1 MRRICLIHWKA
12 EEAEEKIAKLRA
24 AGYEVDCPEMKPG
37 ALRDWR
43 NNPPSAFVID
53 LSRMPSQGRDVAV
66 ALRVYKTTPTLP
78 RPAALSWREG
88 PRGGGMWRLRGGF
101 IRPPEPRPWSSSM
114 ASRKKSN
121 A

>member
-43 NNPPSAFVID
+43 NNPPSAFIID
-53 LSRMPSQGRDVAV
+53 LSRMPSQGRDSRFAQSGHRQTSGQSRQAGVKSRG
-66 ALRVYKTTPTLP
+66 LFRH
-78 RPAALSWREG
+78 AAAQETR
-88 PRGGGMWRLRGGF
+88 RQ
-101 IRPPEPRPWSSSM
+101 
-114 ASRKKSN
+114 A
-121 A
+121 